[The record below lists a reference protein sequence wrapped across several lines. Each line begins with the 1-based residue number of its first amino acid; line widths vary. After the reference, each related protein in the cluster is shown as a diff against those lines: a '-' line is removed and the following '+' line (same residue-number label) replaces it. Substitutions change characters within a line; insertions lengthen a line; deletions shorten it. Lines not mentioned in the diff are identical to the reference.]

1 MCAALGLT
9 EGRIEGRMLHPEV
22 SGRGQSLR
30 FPGEPLPGQ
39 ASRFTRPAMP
49 SEDAEGPARVT
60 GTAPARAPGLSA
72 LAARGKAWDAA
83 GAGALL
89 PRPVGGS
96 HVPGASESRGDLHL
110 RVTFSATT
118 PTRNQPCSHC
128 GPRPPLPAGGGGGQG
143 AALTAPHASAGGAN
157 PCRQAAP
164 RPGVPDWA
172 SGGSLRGP
180 PAAVQVRGAVG
191 RPQPGPLRTARTTGA
206 RRRGG
211 GLPQSQ
217 GPARLQ
223 GFGPP
228 TPTPTPSVLRTA
240 ASPLGAPACAA
251 KSPRQ
256 HRFRWGHT
264 VAPELTRAVRCVC
277 IPGHPLCLPSA
288 TGLRK

>member
-128 GPRPPLPAGGGGGQG
+128 GPRPPLPAGGGGGPG
-143 AALTAPHASAGGAN
+143 RCAHSASCQRWRCQPVPAG
-157 PCRQAAP
+157 RAAP
-164 RPGVPDWA
+164 RCSRLGFRREPSRA
-172 SGGSLRGP
+172 SGRCAGARSGRPPSAGAPADGSHNRSTASGRGP
-180 PAAVQVRGAVG
+180 PSEPR
-191 RPQPGPLRTARTTGA
+191 PGPPAGLR
-206 RRRGG
+206 
-211 GLPQSQ
+211 
-217 GPARLQ
+217 PAHAHAHAVC
-223 GFGPP
+223 
-228 TPTPTPSVLRTA
+228 PSNCSL
-240 ASPLGAPACAA
+240 
-251 KSPRQ
+251 SPR
-256 HRFRWGHT
+256 RT
-264 VAPELTRAVRCVC
+264 CLRCEESQTASLSVGTHGC
-277 IPGHPLCLPSA
+277 P
-288 TGLRK
+288 